1 VTDLQWQELVQSGQ
15 QAHHQARE
23 ILARPLAMWER
34 GTWQETWRTW
44 AEAVLALEP
53 NDPEAHG

>member
-1 VTDLQWQELVQSGQ
+1 MTDRQWEALVCPGQ
-15 QAHHQARE
+15 QAHHKAHE

-34 GTWQETWRTW
+34 GTWQETWRAW